1 MKTKPKRSRLFVDPE
16 VQGAL
21 VTRCLV
27 YWCVALFVVF
37 AALLSP
43 DFIFATLGLVSPT
56 GPSIWVRYTPGLILA
71 GAMTPLMVLDL
82 LRCTNKFAG
91 PMVRTR
97 RFLRQLAKGEEVDP
111 IKFRRG
117 DYWRGYAD
125 DLNALLRRIQ
135 VLESQVAATPARDE
149 VLYGGS
155 AADDAETEHE
165 SQAREQPK
173 LVYSH

>member
-1 MKTKPKRSRLFVDPE
+1 MKSKPKRSRLFVDPE

-37 AALLSP
+37 VALLSP

-56 GPSIWVRYTPGLILA
+56 SPSIWVRYTPALILA
-71 GAMTPLMVLDL
+71 GSMTPIMVLDL

-97 RFLRQLAKGEEVDP
+97 RFLRHLANGDEVTP

-125 DLNALLRRIQ
+125 DLNAVMKRIQ
-135 VLESQVAATPARDE
+135 ALENQVAVMASREEILSRGQETNETSMESGRRDQE
-149 VLYGGS
+149 
-155 AADDAETEHE
+155 E
-165 SQAREQPK
+165 SE
-173 LVYSH
+173 LVFSH

>member
-1 MKTKPKRSRLFVDPE
+1 MKTKHNRNRLFVDPE

-27 YWCVALFVVF
+27 YWCLALFVVF
-37 AALLSP
+37 VALLSP

-56 GPSIWVRYTPGLILA
+56 GPSVWVRYTPALILA
-71 GAMTPLMVLDL
+71 GSLTPLMVLDL
-82 LRCTNKFAG
+82 LRCTNRFAG

-97 RFLRQLAKGEEVDP
+97 RFLRHLANGEVVRP

-125 DLNALLRRIQ
+125 DLNAVLARIQ
-135 VLESQVAATPARDE
+135 TLENQVAAMAERSESFESGSATTAAAAEQDSPERDE
-149 VLYGGS
+149 S
-155 AADDAETEHE
+155 E
-165 SQAREQPK
+165 
-173 LVYSH
+173 LVFSH